1 MAFKTVLCT
10 SESKCRE
17 RQPDLYLIYKK
28 LSLSVVGIWGNAL
41 LCQTV
46 LKSLYSGFPG
56 QYDMARVWGRLD
68 DDGRLTVCFDETLHI
83 PEFYLRGFEQALRD
97 RLEAHR
103 L

>member
-1 MAFKTVLCT
+1 MAFKMVLCS

-28 LSLSVVGIWGNAL
+28 LSLSVVGIWGDAQLCNAA
-41 LCQTV
+41 
-46 LKSLYSGFPG
+46 LKALEGGFPG
-56 QYDMARVWGRLD
+56 QYAVARVWGRLV
-68 DDGRLTVCFDETLHI
+68 DGDLTVCFDETLHI
-83 PEFYLRGFEQALRD
+83 PEFYLHGFERALRD

>member
-1 MAFKTVLCT
+1 MAFKVGSATNGNI
-10 SESKCRE
+10 RE

-28 LSLSVVGIWGNAL
+28 LSLSVVGIWGDAS

-46 LKSLYSGFPG
+46 MKTLEAGFPQ
-56 QYDMARVWGRLD
+56 QYEVARVWGRLD
-68 DDGRLTVCFDETLHI
+68 VGGGLQVCFDKTLHI
-83 PEFYLRGFEQALRD
+83 PEFYRREFERALRL